1 MPLAEKL
8 NYTKTQI
15 NKLKELTGET
25 VLSSVVDNIKQN
37 YGKSETTANEW
48 KPEPDWWDIE
58 KILEEDTEDYA
69 QKVIC
74 LLTDE
79 LDDKAT
85 TNSVNGAEKYKL
97 SDGQTIDGAG
107 GAKNISNIFNTAQD
121 KICSKGYK
129 TRYII
134 FYSNA
139 NFGTIFM
146 LPKNAI
152 YTVFSGVKFSG
163 KPFQGKNLLQAVKFI
178 KNSSCTRTDAG
189 SMFES
194 CYNLQKIV
202 GLDTSGM
209 TNMSNMFSSCYSLKE
224 IPFLNTENVT
234 NMSNMFNRCYN
245 IKEIPY
251 LDTSKVTNMSSMFN
265 GCCNLNKIT
274 NLDMKSVTNTNN
286 MFLNCSSLIDIQN
299 IQNVQN
305 INSFGNSSYF
315 NHATLLR
322 LLKAL
327 VDLIGQTTQKLIVGS
342 VNLAKLTEEEKAIP
356 IEKNWTLA

>member
-1 MPLAEKL
+1 MSLAEKL
-8 NYTKTQI
+8 NYTKTQVDE
-15 NKLKELTGET
+15 LKELTGET

-37 YGKSETTANEW
+37 YKKGGSTTNEW
-48 KPEPDWWDIE
+48 QPEPDWWDIE
-58 KILEEDTEDYA
+58 KILEEDTEDYT

-74 LLTDE
+74 LISDE
-79 LDDKAT
+79 LDDNAT
-85 TNSVNGAEKYKL
+85 TNTVNGAEKYKL

-121 KICSKGYK
+121 KVCNKGYK

-139 NFGTIFM
+139 NFGTTFT
-146 LPKNAI
+146 LPKNVI

-163 KPFQGKNLLQAVKFI
+163 KPFQGKNLLQAVKLI
-178 KNSSCTRTDAG
+178 KNSNYTGIDAG
-189 SMFES
+189 STFES
-194 CYNLQKIV
+194 CYNLQKIM
-202 GLDTSGM
+202 GFDTSGI
-209 TNMSNMFSSCYSLKE
+209 TSMSNMFSSCYSLRE
-224 IPFLNTENVT
+224 IPILNTKNVT

-245 IKEIPY
+245 VKEIPY

-274 NLDMKSVTNTNN
+274 NLDMASVTNTSN
-286 MFLNCSSLIDIQN
+286 MFISSNFLIDIQN

-305 INSFGNSSYF
+305 INSFGNSNYF

-322 LLKAL
+322 IINAL
-327 VDLIGQTTQKLIVGS
+327 VDLTGQTTQKITWGS
-342 VNLAKLTEEEKAIP
+342 TNLAKLTEEEKAIAT
-356 IEKNWTLA
+356 EKNWTLG